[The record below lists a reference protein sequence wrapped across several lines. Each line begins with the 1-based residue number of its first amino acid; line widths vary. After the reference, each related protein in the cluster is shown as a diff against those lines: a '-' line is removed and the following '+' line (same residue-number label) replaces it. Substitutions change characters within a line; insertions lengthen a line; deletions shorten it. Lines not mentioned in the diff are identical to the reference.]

1 MQHAPD
7 QRTPSVLEEATS
19 TAMAAVVAGLG
30 VGVGVSLED
39 GILIEAND
47 ALLSLLGRSREDVL
61 GRTLEEL
68 LCPTT
73 VSGRCLHRPDGTH
86 AWVQVSESM
95 VSGRDGRPRLRVH
108 TVLDLAALG
117 TEQQVLRDRALRDP
131 VTGLANR
138 YVFEDHLAHALA
150 MRARTGAELSIVFVD
165 LDGFKC
171 VNDEHGHLA
180 GDEVLRQAGARIRG
194 CARESDT
201 VARWAGDEFAV
212 LCEVAGNPP
221 DAERVAARI
230 VQACAA
236 PFVVDGVTVQLS
248 ASVGVAT
255 SGPDLCEASALL
267 HLADR
272 AMYLH
277 KRTYGRATAPQT
289 RDAAARLSLG

>member
-7 QRTPSVLEEATS
+7 QRAPSVLEQTTN

-61 GRTLEEL
+61 GGTLAAL

-86 AWVQVSESM
+86 AWVQLTETTV
-95 VSGRDGRPRLRVH
+95 GGQDGRPVMRLH

-150 MRARTGAELSIVFVD
+150 LRARTGTELSVVFID
-165 LDGFKC
+165 LDGFKN
-171 VNDEHGHLA
+171 VNDELGHLA
-180 GDEVLRQAGARIRG
+180 GDEVLRQAGARIRS
-194 CARESDT
+194 CAREADT

-212 LCEVAGNPP
+212 LCEVTGSPH
-221 DAERVAARI
+221 DADRLAARI
-230 VQACAA
+230 VQSCAA
-236 PFVVDGVTVQLS
+236 PFVVDGATVQLS

-255 SGPDLCEASALL
+255 SGPDLCDAAALL

-277 KRTYGRATAPQT
+277 KRTYGRATCQV
-289 RDAAARLSLG
+289 RDAATKRALG

>member
-7 QRTPSVLEEATS
+7 QRAPSVLEQATD

-30 VGVGVSLED
+30 VGVGVSLAD

-47 ALLSLLGRSREDVL
+47 ALLALLGRGREDVL

-86 AWVQVSESM
+86 AWVHVTESI
-95 VSGRDGRPRLRVH
+95 VGGRFPMRVH

-150 MRARTGAELSIVFVD
+150 MRARTGAELSIVFID
-165 LDGFKC
+165 LDGFKG

-180 GDEVLRQAGARIRG
+180 GDDVLRQAGARIRG

-212 LCEVAGNPP
+212 LCEVTGNPP
-221 DAERVAARI
+221 DADRVAARI

-255 SGPDLCEASALL
+255 SGPDLCDAAGLM